1 MLDGR
6 IMGLDV
12 GDKTIGV
19 AVSDLMG
26 LTAQGVKTIK
36 RVGKKKDI
44 EALKEII
51 KERQVNKIVSGLPK
65 NMNGT
70 LGPQGEKVI
79 KFCELLEEETGIKIE
94 YWDERLSTV
103 AAERTLIQGN
113 VRRENRKSVIDMVAA
128 VIILQ
133 GYLDRQRNF

>member
-113 VRRENRKSVIDMVAA
+113 VRRENRKV
-128 VIILQ
+128 
-133 GYLDRQRNF
+133 